1 MKIDLVLTTNNK
13 KYLWYVITFV
23 IIISV
28 VGVTIKIYSIGEE
41 NIKTSILENQVEI
54 QEIITTSIS
63 KNISSELELII
74 FELDILSQSAEFQND
89 LGTVES
95 SQLMAQTFNR
105 INSISPT
112 SQILAIDENFK
123 VLSQVSQSHN
133 SLVGSTVKGLSELM
147 GSEESITVLGPQIL
161 SINTLLYD
169 EPEIAVT
176 FPIIDEQTKSS
187 VGLLL
192 ITFASSEFFERH
204 GNIYDVESR
213 FLMVMDEN
221 HILLIHPNMEN
232 VGKDFFGNEIQTD
245 ISQNS
250 LLNSH
255 ISDILQGDLS
265 TIIFTMDDDIGERIN
280 SGISVTVNGKNEF
293 VFAVVTPTH
302 SINKEVDETI
312 FFTKIQTIFL
322 LLLVTS
328 VLLIFL
334 VKRSQSFKK
343 EKLSVIG
350 QLSSNIA
357 HDIRNPLGAIKNSGV
372 IIDKENK
379 NSNEI
384 ISRELKRINISVRR
398 ISHQVEEVLN
408 YVRTT
413 PMILKSHSIN
423 QTLQEAIDTLD
434 IPQNISINI
443 PKNDITIKF
452 DHEKILIVFINI
464 ILNAIQ
470 SIGDK
475 NGIIAI
481 TTSETSSDVTL
492 EFENSGPSISSN
504 DLKHIFDTLFTTK
517 LEGTGL
523 GLSSCKNIIEQH
535 NGEIYATSDPVTF
548 SIKLPR
554 GDSSDD

>member
-1 MKIDLVLTTNNK
+1 VKIDLVLTTNNK

-147 GSEESITVLGPQIL
+147 GSEENIAVLGPQIL

-423 QTLQEAIDTLD
+423 QTLQEAINTLD

-475 NGIIAI
+475 NGIITI
-481 TTSETSSDVTL
+481 TTSETSSDITL
-492 EFENSGPSISSN
+492 EFENSGPNISSN

>member
-1 MKIDLVLTTNNK
+1 VKIDLVLTTNNK

-28 VGVTIKIYSIGEE
+28 VGITIKIYSIGEE

-147 GSEESITVLGPQIL
+147 GSEENIAVLGPQIL

-302 SINKEVDETI
+302 SINKEVDGTI

-328 VLLIFL
+328 ILLIFL

-434 IPQNISINI
+434 VPQNISINI

-475 NGIIAI
+475 NGIITI
-481 TTSETSSDVTL
+481 TTSEASSDVTL
-492 EFENSGPSISSN
+492 EFENSGPNISSN

-523 GLSSCKNIIEQH
+523 GLSSCKNIVEQH

-548 SIKLPR
+548 SIKLPH

>member
-28 VGVTIKIYSIGEE
+28 VGITIKIYSIGEE

-147 GSEESITVLGPQIL
+147 GSEENIAVLGPQIL

-475 NGIIAI
+475 NGIITI

-492 EFENSGPSISSN
+492 EFENSGPNISSN

-523 GLSSCKNIIEQH
+523 GLSSCKNIVEQH
-535 NGEIYATSDPVTF
+535 NGEIYATSNPVTF

>member
-147 GSEESITVLGPQIL
+147 GSEENIAVLGPQIL

-475 NGIIAI
+475 NGIITI
-481 TTSETSSDVTL
+481 TTSEASSDVTL
-492 EFENSGPSISSN
+492 EFENSGPNISSN

>member
-28 VGVTIKIYSIGEE
+28 VGITIKIYSIGEE

-147 GSEESITVLGPQIL
+147 GSEENIAVLGPQIL

-328 VLLIFL
+328 ILLIFL

-475 NGIIAI
+475 NGIITI
-481 TTSETSSDVTL
+481 TTSETSSDITL
-492 EFENSGPSISSN
+492 EFENSGPNISSN

>member
-1 MKIDLVLTTNNK
+1 
-13 KYLWYVITFV
+13 VITFV
-23 IIISV
+23 IIFFV
-28 VGVTIKIYSIGEE
+28 VGITIKIYSIGEE

-74 FELDILSQSAEFQND
+74 FELDILSKSTELQND

-133 SLVGSTVKGLSELM
+133 SLIGSTVKGLSELM

-255 ISDILQGDLS
+255 ISDILQGSLS

-322 LLLVTS
+322 SLLVTS

-357 HDIRNPLGAIKNSGV
+357 HDIRNPLGTIKNAGV

-413 PMILKSHSIN
+413 PMILKSYSIN

-464 ILNAIQ
+464 ILNALQ

-475 NGIIAI
+475 NGIITI

-492 EFENSGPSISSN
+492 EFENSGPNISSN

-523 GLSSCKNIIEQH
+523 GLSSCKNIVEQH
-535 NGEIYATSDPVTF
+535 NGEIYATSDPVKF

>member
-147 GSEESITVLGPQIL
+147 GSEENIAVLGPQIL

-255 ISDILQGDLS
+255 ISDILQGGLS

-475 NGIIAI
+475 NGIITI
-481 TTSETSSDVTL
+481 TTSETSSDITL
-492 EFENSGPSISSN
+492 EFENSGPNISSN

>member
-1 MKIDLVLTTNNK
+1 VKIDLVLTTNNK

-28 VGVTIKIYSIGEE
+28 VGITIKIYSIGEE

-74 FELDILSQSAEFQND
+74 FELDILSQSTEFQND

-147 GSEESITVLGPQIL
+147 GSEENIAVLGPQIL

-255 ISDILQGDLS
+255 ISDILQGNLS

-379 NSNEI
+379 NNNEI

-434 IPQNISINI
+434 IPQNILINI

-475 NGIIAI
+475 NGIITI

-492 EFENSGPSISSN
+492 EFENSGPNISSN

-535 NGEIYATSDPVTF
+535 NGEIYATSDPVIF
-548 SIKLPR
+548 SIKLSR

>member
-147 GSEESITVLGPQIL
+147 GSEENIAVLGPQIL

-328 VLLIFL
+328 ILLIFL

-475 NGIIAI
+475 NGIITI
-481 TTSETSSDVTL
+481 TTSETSSDITL
-492 EFENSGPSISSN
+492 EFENSGPNISSN

-523 GLSSCKNIIEQH
+523 GLSSCKNIVEQH

-548 SIKLPR
+548 SIKLPH

>member
-1 MKIDLVLTTNNK
+1 VKIDLVLTTNNK

-23 IIISV
+23 IIIAV
-28 VGVTIKIYSIGEE
+28 VGITIKIYSIGEE

-74 FELDILSQSAEFQND
+74 FELDILSKSIELQND

-147 GSEESITVLGPQIL
+147 GSEENIAVLGPQIL

-245 ISQNS
+245 IEQNS

-334 VKRSQSFKK
+334 AKRSQSFKK
-343 EKLSVIG
+343 EKLAVIG

-379 NSNEI
+379 NDNEI

-443 PKNDITIKF
+443 PKNDIIIKF

-470 SIGDK
+470 SIGGK
-475 NGIIAI
+475 NGIITI
-481 TTSETSSDVTL
+481 TTSETSSNITI
-492 EFENSGPSISSN
+492 EFENSGPNISSN

-523 GLSSCKNIIEQH
+523 GLSSCKNIVEQH
-535 NGEIYATSDPVTF
+535 NGEIYATSNPVIF
-548 SIKLPR
+548 SIKLPH

>member
-1 MKIDLVLTTNNK
+1 VKIDLVLTTNNK

-23 IIISV
+23 IIIAV
-28 VGVTIKIYSIGEE
+28 VGITIKIYSIGEE

-74 FELDILSQSAEFQND
+74 FELDILSKSIELQND

-147 GSEESITVLGPQIL
+147 GSEENIEVLGPQIL

-245 ISQNS
+245 IKQNS

-334 VKRSQSFKK
+334 AKRSQSFKK
-343 EKLSVIG
+343 EKLAVIG

-379 NSNEI
+379 NDNEI

-423 QTLQEAIDTLD
+423 QTLQEAIDTLYV
-434 IPQNISINI
+434 PQNISINI
-443 PKNDITIKF
+443 PKNDIIIKF

-475 NGIIAI
+475 NGIITI
-481 TTSETSSDVTL
+481 TTSETSSDITI
-492 EFENSGPSISSN
+492 EFENSGPNISSN

-523 GLSSCKNIIEQH
+523 GLSSCKNIVEQH
-535 NGEIYATSDPVTF
+535 NGEIYATSNPVIF
-548 SIKLPR
+548 SIKLPH

>member
-147 GSEESITVLGPQIL
+147 GSEENIAVLGPQIL

-423 QTLQEAIDTLD
+423 QTLQEAINTLD

-475 NGIIAI
+475 NGIITI
-481 TTSETSSDVTL
+481 TTSEASSDVTL
-492 EFENSGPSISSN
+492 EFENSGPNISSN

-535 NGEIYATSDPVTF
+535 NGEIYAASDPVTF

>member
-147 GSEESITVLGPQIL
+147 GSEENIAVLGPQIL

-255 ISDILQGDLS
+255 ISDILQGSLS

-475 NGIIAI
+475 NGIITI

-492 EFENSGPSISSN
+492 EFENSGPNISSN

>member
-1 MKIDLVLTTNNK
+1 VKIDLVLTTNNK

-28 VGVTIKIYSIGEE
+28 VGITIKIYSIGEE

-74 FELDILSQSAEFQND
+74 FELDILSTSAELQND

-123 VLSQVSQSHN
+123 VLSQVSQSHD

-147 GSEESITVLGPQIL
+147 GSEENTAVLGPQIL

-176 FPIIDEQTKSS
+176 FPIIDEETKSS

-245 ISQNS
+245 IAQNS

-255 ISDILQGDLS
+255 ISDILQGTLS

-334 VKRSQSFKK
+334 LKRSQSYKK

-379 NSNEI
+379 NVNEI

-413 PMILKSHSIN
+413 PMILKSYSIN

-434 IPQNISINI
+434 VPQNISINV

-475 NGIIAI
+475 NGIITI
-481 TTSETSSDVTL
+481 TTSETSSDITL
-492 EFENSGPSISSN
+492 EFENSGPNISSN

-535 NGEIYATSDPVTF
+535 DGIISATSDPVTF

-554 GDSSDD
+554 GDSSND

>member
-28 VGVTIKIYSIGEE
+28 VGITIKIYSIGEE

-147 GSEESITVLGPQIL
+147 GSEENIAVLGPQIL

-255 ISDILQGDLS
+255 ISDILQGNLS

-475 NGIIAI
+475 NGIITI
-481 TTSETSSDVTL
+481 TTSETSSDITL
-492 EFENSGPSISSN
+492 EFENSGPNISSN

>member
-1 MKIDLVLTTNNK
+1 LVLTTNNK

-28 VGVTIKIYSIGEE
+28 VGITIKIYSIGEE

-147 GSEESITVLGPQIL
+147 GSEENIAVLGPQIL

-475 NGIIAI
+475 NGIITI
-481 TTSETSSDVTL
+481 TTSETSSDITL
-492 EFENSGPSISSN
+492 EFENSGPNISSN

>member
-147 GSEESITVLGPQIL
+147 GSEENITVLGPQIL

-255 ISDILQGDLS
+255 ISDILQGSLS

-328 VLLIFL
+328 ILLIFL

-384 ISRELKRINISVRR
+384 ISRELNRINISVRR

-475 NGIIAI
+475 NGIITI
-481 TTSETSSDVTL
+481 TTSETSSDITL
-492 EFENSGPSISSN
+492 EFENSGPNISSN

>member
-28 VGVTIKIYSIGEE
+28 VGITIKIYSIGEE

-74 FELDILSQSAEFQND
+74 FELDILSQSTEFQND

-147 GSEESITVLGPQIL
+147 GSEENIAVLGPQIL

-475 NGIIAI
+475 NGIITI
-481 TTSETSSDVTL
+481 TTSETSSDITL
-492 EFENSGPSISSN
+492 EFENSGPNISSN

>member
-1 MKIDLVLTTNNK
+1 MKIDLVLTANNK

-23 IIISV
+23 IIFSV
-28 VGVTIKIYSIGEE
+28 VGITIKIYSIGEE

-74 FELDILSQSAEFQND
+74 FELGILSKSTELQND

-95 SQLMAQTFNR
+95 SQLMAQTFDR

-147 GSEESITVLGPQIL
+147 GSEENIAVLGPQIL

-245 ISQNS
+245 IEQNS

-334 VKRSQSFKK
+334 AKRSQNFKK
-343 EKLSVIG
+343 EKLAVIG

-379 NSNEI
+379 DDNEI

-443 PKNDITIKF
+443 PKNDIIIKF

-470 SIGDK
+470 SIGGK
-475 NGIIAI
+475 NGIITI
-481 TTSETSSDVTL
+481 TTSETSSNITI
-492 EFENSGPSISSN
+492 EFENSGPNISSN

-523 GLSSCKNIIEQH
+523 GLSSCKNIVEQH
-535 NGEIYATSDPVTF
+535 NGEIYATSNPVIF
-548 SIKLPR
+548 SIKLPH